1 LEFDIDGIRER
12 PSVYKELFDVLDRDD
27 FPLKCEYIEV
37 REYYQFLIERQIPTG
52 DSLFDLF

>member
-1 LEFDIDGIRER
+1 
-12 PSVYKELFDVLDRDD
+12 VLDRDD